1 MPSCIHGSVMAN
13 ELVVELGQS
22 SVMAKQCVPTKL
34 TYKCT
39 ATSLLF
45 WYRTMHR
52 TPYIRLGTKWC
63 WTHLLYVDITNN
75 RRCTCNHNRV
85 WHVECILVKLC
96 RLSHRILQWSN
107 HWTSAGS
114 GPACHTLG
122 SVCQEAPRTEWV
134 APTVI
139 AMLLA
144 DSGFFYK

>member
-1 MPSCIHGSVMAN
+1 MPRCIYGSVMAK
-13 ELVVELGQS
+13 ELVVELGHS
-22 SVMAKQCVPTKL
+22 SVMAEQCFPTKL
-34 TYKCT
+34 KYKCT

-96 RLSHRILQWSN
+96 RLLTGFCSDP
-107 HWTSAGS
+107 TT
-114 GPACHTLG
+114 GPVLVLG
-122 SVCQEAPRTEWV
+122 LPATHLGAFAKRPHVLNEW
-134 APTVI
+134 PTVI